1 MFPSQSLKDRTNMS
15 KTSKKEAQSAE
26 SIRKTRRLIGAV
38 AVALIIV
45 LLVLLYVGLNFYI
58 WLVLVA
64 VVYLVAS
71 FAQRRLK
78 RKELSL

>member
-1 MFPSQSLKDRTNMS
+1 MS
-15 KTSKKEAQSAE
+15 KSSKKEDQSAE

-38 AVALIIV
+38 AVALIIA

-64 VVYLVAS
+64 VIYLVAS